1 MQDVPHHII
10 LDRQWVSI
18 TIIGAEKENLR
29 RMNHFEKFNKAVVKI
44 VLHKMLGFI
53 SIMCLF
59 CR

>member
-29 RMNHFEKFNKAVVKI
+29 TMNHFEKFNKAVVKI

-53 SIMCLF
+53 NIMCLF